1 MPIPDYQTLMLP
13 LLRFAGDG
21 REHSLRE
28 AIDKLA
34 DEFKLSDEERRELLP
49 SGKQAIFGNR
59 IGWSRTY
66 LKNARLLE
74 YTRRGHFTIT
84 DRGREIL
91 KNPPDAIDNNYLTRF
106 PEFQEFRTRGRDT
119 ETTAVAETATPEQEE
134 TPEEALESSVQRLR
148 ANLTQE
154 LMEQI
159 LAGSPA
165 LFEKLVVELLVKMGY
180 GGTLKDAGQ
189 AIGRSGGEGI
199 DGIIKEDR
207 LGLET
212 IYLQAKRWQNTIG
225 RPEIQRFAGALQ
237 GQRAKKGVF
246 ITTSTFSK
254 EAREYASNIDT
265 KIVLIDGE
273 TLTELMIDYNI
284 GVVPVQTFELKRL
297 DSDYFTEN

>member
-1 MPIPDYQTLMLP
+1 MPIPDYQTIMLP
-13 LLRFAGDG
+13 LLRHAADG
-21 REHSLRE
+21 KEHSLQE
-28 AIDKLA
+28 TVEKLA
-34 DEFKLSDEERRELLP
+34 QDFKLTDDERRELLP
-49 SGKQAIFGNR
+49 SGKQAIFDNR
-59 IGWSRTY
+59 VGWARTY

-74 YTRRGHFTIT
+74 YTRRGHYEIT
-84 DRGREIL
+84 DRGRETL
-91 KNPPDAIDNNYLTRF
+91 GENPPTINARF
-106 PEFQEFRTRGRDT
+106 LRQFSEFREFQTRGKDINEGPDPR
-119 ETTAVAETATPEQEE
+119 TPEHNE
-134 TPEEALESSVQRLR
+134 TPEESLETSFQRLR
-148 ANLTQE
+148 AGLAQE
-154 LMEQI
+154 LLDQI
-159 LAGSPA
+159 LANPPS

-189 AIGRSGGEGI
+189 AIGKSGDEGI

-212 IYLQAKRWQNTIG
+212 IYVQAKRWKPENTVS

-273 TLTELMIDYNI
+273 TLTDLMIDYNI
-284 GVVPVQTFELKRL
+284 AVTPVQTFELKRL
-297 DSDYFTEN
+297 DSDYFTDE